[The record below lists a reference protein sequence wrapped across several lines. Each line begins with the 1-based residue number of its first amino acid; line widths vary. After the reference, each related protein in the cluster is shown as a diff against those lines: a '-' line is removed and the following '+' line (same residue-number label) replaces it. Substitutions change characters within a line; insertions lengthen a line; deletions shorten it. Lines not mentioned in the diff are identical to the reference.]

1 MRKHPISLIRDMTLL
16 VSSILL
22 TACQPVSS
30 PLVGLI
36 YNDTKYGY
44 IATAASGGLKE
55 GKACATSFF
64 SLIATGD
71 ASLTA
76 AKAQGDIRIITHI
89 DHSTTNILGI
99 YAKHCTLARGD

>member
-1 MRKHPISLIRDMTLL
+1 MRSTIPVISHM
-16 VSSILL
+16 ILL
-22 TACQPVSS
+22 GGCMVLAGCQPVSS

-44 IATAASGGLKE
+44 IATSASGGLKE
-55 GKACATSFF
+55 GRACATSFF
-64 SLIATGD
+64 SLFATGD

-76 AKAQGDIRIITHI
+76 AKAQGGLSVISHI

-99 YAKHCTLARGD
+99 YAKHCTLARGE